1 MTRRTPL
8 PRSTPEAQGVS
19 SAALLRLVDAM
30 DARLHDAHSVM
41 VVRHGHVVAE
51 GWWAPYSAD
60 APHSLFSVSKSFTS
74 AAVGFA
80 VEEGL
85 VGLDD
90 RVVDLLPDDLPPIV
104 PDNLAAMRVRH
115 LLTMTTGHATDT
127 VGTLTEH
134 EHDWTKTLLRQPVPL
149 APGTTFVYDTGA
161 THLLSAILQRR
172 TGERLLDFLTPRLLE
187 PLGIEDATW
196 EQSPVGVDAGGWGL
210 SITTEDIAAF
220 GLTYLDGG
228 RWRGRQVVPAGW
240 VAESTAV
247 QVANGDGLPGSDW
260 AQGYGYQF
268 WRSQHGAYR
277 ADGAFG
283 QVSIAVPEHDT
294 LLVMTAGLDEMQ
306 TQLDVVWEHLLPALE
321 PSTALGSGTA
331 LPDDAAALAAL
342 AIRLSSLAIDPPEG
356 APSGAT
362 SDRVSGRAYGLPRN
376 SAGLRSVALDQR
388 GEHTT
393 LVVVDAHGE
402 HTIEVGSG
410 GWSRGRSSL
419 LAERETPI
427 AAAGAW
433 VDDAVYLVR
442 IIQTET
448 PFSVTIALDFLGDEV
463 TVDVE
468 QNVSFGPTRLLHT
481 VGRADR

>member
-30 DARLHDAHSVM
+30 DACLHDAHSVM

-85 VGLDD
+85 LGLDD
-90 RVVDLLPDDLPPIV
+90 RVVDLLPDDLPPV
-104 PDNLAAMRVRH
+104 VSDNLAAMRVRH

-134 EHDWTKTLLRQPVPL
+134 EADWAKTLLRQPVPF
-149 APGTTFVYDTGA
+149 APGSTFVYDTGA

-172 TGERLLDFLTPRLLE
+172 TGERLLDYLTPRLLE
-187 PLGIEDATW
+187 PLGIEGATW

-210 SITTEDIAAF
+210 SITTEDVAAF
-220 GLTYLDGG
+220 GLAYLDGG
-228 RWRGRQVVPAGW
+228 RWRGRQVVPAHW
-240 VAESTAV
+240 VAESTAA
-247 QVANGDGLPGSDW
+247 QVPNSDGAPGSDW

-268 WRSQHGAYR
+268 WRSRHGAYR

-283 QVSIAVPEHDT
+283 QVSIAFPEHDT
-294 LLVMTAGLDEMQ
+294 LIVMTAGLADMQ
-306 TQLDVVWEHLLPALE
+306 TQLDVVWEHLLPVI
-321 PSTALGSGTA
+321 GSATA
-331 LPDDAAALAAL
+331 LPDDAAAVAAL
-342 AIRLSSLAIDPPEG
+342 AARLSSLAIAPPEG
-356 APSGAT
+356 APSSAT
-362 SDRVSGRAYGLPRN
+362 SGRVTGRTYRLPRK
-376 SAGLRSVALDQR
+376 SAGLTTVALDRR
-388 GEHTT
+388 GERTT
-393 LVVVDAHGE
+393 LVVADADGE
-402 HTIEVGSG
+402 HTIELGVG
-410 GWSRGRSSL
+410 GWVRGRSSL
-419 LAERETPI
+419 LAEVETPI

-433 VDDAVYLVR
+433 VDDAAYLAR
-442 IIQTET
+442 IIQSET
-448 PFSVTIALDFLGDEV
+448 AFSVTISLDFLGDEV
-463 TVDVE
+463 TVNVE
-468 QNVSFGPTRLLHT
+468 QNVSFGPTQLLHT
-481 VGRADR
+481 VGRTDG